1 MQLQP
6 TVTVTEVHYKH
17 TTSVYRVH
25 ADIST
30 IFQDIPKPNSTVL
43 VCWCDDVTEALHVLY
58 LQLSAPLPLSLA
70 PIKMANPDS
79 PGKMTVKMERFWKYK
94 FQGFFQESSNVF
106 SWAFQQQITFACSSS
121 QITIT
126 GKPTLSFLQPDALPA
141 AIVKKQWR
149 QIQQYQLMI
158 NRNITSEDQQT
169 DEELVDEFVD
179 DSWVWLCSASCVWQ

>member
-79 PGKMTVKMERFWKYK
+79 PGKMTVKMERDFGIQIPGFFRNQIMY
-94 FQGFFQESSNVF
+94 FQGLFSSKSHLHVAPVRSPSLANQHSVFFTAGCPSCCYSEK
-106 SWAFQQQITFACSSS
+106 T
-121 QITIT
+121 
-126 GKPTLSFLQPDALPA
+126 
-141 AIVKKQWR
+141 VKA
-149 QIQQYQLMI
+149 
-158 NRNITSEDQQT
+158 NSTVSVND
-169 DEELVDEFVD
+169 
-179 DSWVWLCSASCVWQ
+179 